1 MNQGWHLHFAQ
12 IFPILVLLLFEGYLL
27 KIVMNYDVSIREDF
41 ASVNPSMLVNEL
53 GPFWFGHPGKV
64 LLASG

>member
-1 MNQGWHLHFAQ
+1 MSQGWHLHFAQ
-12 IFPILVLLLFEGYLL
+12 AFPILVLLLFEGYLL
-27 KIVMNYDVSIREDF
+27 KIVMNYDFSTREDF
-41 ASVNPSMLVNEL
+41 ASVNPSTLVNEL